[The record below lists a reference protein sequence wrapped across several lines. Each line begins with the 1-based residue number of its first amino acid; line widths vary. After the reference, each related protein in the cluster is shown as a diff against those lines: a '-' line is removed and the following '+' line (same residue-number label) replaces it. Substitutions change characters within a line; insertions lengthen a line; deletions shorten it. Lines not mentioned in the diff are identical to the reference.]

1 MQNLRALAASAFVIG
16 LVVGAGLASG
26 AASGATTGA
35 TSGAASHAANAR
47 AAPTGADGWRW
58 PLAEPH
64 PVTRAF
70 LAPASPYASGHRG
83 IDLAAEAQ
91 QPVFAPHDGVVS
103 FAGRVVDRPVLSIVQ
118 SGDVIVTVEPV
129 DAVVAVG
136 DRVRAGQVI
145 GTVGSGGHCPPG
157 CLHLGVRLHGSYVSP
172 LLYLEI
178 LPRAVLLPTVPDAVA
193 APLGPGQ
200 ARGWASP

>member
-1 MQNLRALAASAFVIG
+1 MQNLRAPAASALITVI
-16 LVVGAGLASG
+16 LILGAGSP
-26 AASGATTGA
+26 TGA
-35 TSGAASHAANAR
+35 TSSTPPGG
-47 AAPTGADGWRW
+47 AAPTRADAWRW
-58 PLAEPH
+58 PLAAPH

-70 LAPASPYASGHRG
+70 LAPASPYAGGHRG

-91 QPVFAPHDGVVS
+91 QSVLAPHEGVVS
-103 FAGRVVDRPVLSIVQ
+103 FAGTVVDRPVLSITQ
-118 SGDVIVTVEPV
+118 PGDVIMTVEPV

-172 LLYLEI
+172 LLYLEK
-178 LPRAVLLPTVPDAVA
+178 LPRAVLLPTAPDAT
-193 APLGPGQ
+193 APRSGPW
-200 ARGWASP
+200 R